1 MPNLNFVKATINNLN
16 SRLPRRDI
24 LVDTNV
30 LLDLFGGENRFRYDK
45 LWEYSLEN
53 DLTLYVTTLT
63 ISEYIN
69 RKCRNAFEVYQ
80 ENLSIRE
87 ENGESIDDVEFEYK
101 RGFQKTSEYEIV
113 FNESLKQVEIIL
125 NDAKLINIDHNELKN
140 IEPSKYNLKDYN
152 DAIFYY
158 LATKY
163 SFGIVTHDRDFLESR
178 APLIVYTNLNN

>member
-30 LLDLFGGENRFRYDK
+30 LLDLFGGENKYRYDK
-45 LWEYSLEN
+45 FWEYSLEN
-53 DLTLYVTTLT
+53 NLTLYVTTLT

-69 RKCRNAFEVYQ
+69 RKCRAAFEVYR
-80 ENLSIRE
+80 ENLLVRE

-101 RGFQKTSEYEIV
+101 RGFQKTSEYEKV
-113 FNESLKQVEIIL
+113 FNDSLKQVAFIM

>member
-63 ISEYIN
+63 IS
-69 RKCRNAFEVYQ
+69 
-80 ENLSIRE
+80 
-87 ENGESIDDVEFEYK
+87 
-101 RGFQKTSEYEIV
+101 
-113 FNESLKQVEIIL
+113 
-125 NDAKLINIDHNELKN
+125 
-140 IEPSKYNLKDYN
+140 
-152 DAIFYY
+152 
-158 LATKY
+158 
-163 SFGIVTHDRDFLESR
+163 
-178 APLIVYTNLNN
+178 

>member
-87 ENGESIDDVEFEYK
+87 ENGESVDDIEFEYK
-101 RGFQKTSEYEIV
+101 RGFQKTSEYESI

-163 SFGIVTHDRDFLESR
+163 SFGIVTHDRDFLESPS
-178 APLIVYTNLNN
+178 PLIVYTNLNN